1 MAIQGYAHEEIVVI
15 VLENHF
21 YSAHVR
27 SPLLVASLITL
38 TAFPGISE
46 GKNFLLAAKL
56 AKNRLNKK
64 MNFF

>member
-46 GKNFLLAAKL
+46 GKNE
-56 AKNRLNKK
+56 NQ
-64 MNFF
+64 